1 MCKMIVLL
9 VNLFVKIIKFYR
21 MWLKSEIEG
30 LAKLYDNLD
39 DENIAEFIS
48 TEALNAINNYGP
60 LTLMNL
66 RNYML
71 VPKHNRNPKTIRLTR
86 LSETL
91 DLKNWLE
98 QIQSVIS
105 PSFPMRIEIGYSFL
119 AQAKEEI
126 IYVFCPKALASY
138 SASLNSKTEYLNF
151 LNEVKSIKE
160 PQHLQ
165 NTFMSTTESGSPF
178 TASGYK
184 PLSLIANTIWIT
196 K

>member
-1 MCKMIVLL
+1 MNDHCPFDLIAHLALCHVHIPH
-9 VNLFVKIIKFYR
+9 FKI
-21 MWLKSEIEG
+21 L
-30 LAKLYDNLD
+30 
-39 DENIAEFIS
+39 
-48 TEALNAINNYGP
+48 
-60 LTLMNL
+60 
-66 RNYML
+66 
-71 VPKHNRNPKTIRLTR
+71 
-86 LSETL
+86 
-91 DLKNWLE
+91 
-98 QIQSVIS
+98 IS

-138 SASLNSKTEYLNF
+138 SASLNSKTEYLDF